1 MRFKDKVVLITGA
14 SRGLGKAMAEGFA
27 EEGAK
32 IIVSSRKLDACEA
45 VAASIKSR
53 GGDAIA
59 VDAHLGSTEKI
70 DSLLTKVY
78 SQVSKVDILINNAGI
93 NLSLIHI

>member
-1 MRFKDKVVLITGA
+1 MRFKNKVVLITGA

-45 VAASIKSR
+45 VAGSIKAR

-59 VDAHLGSTEKI
+59 SRSFTCVCIRRREVWDVVLFFHGSICGMTF
-70 DSLLTKVY
+70 
-78 SQVSKVDILINNAGI
+78 
-93 NLSLIHI
+93 H

>member
-1 MRFKDKVVLITGA
+1 MRFKNKVVLITGA

-45 VAASIKSR
+45 VVGSIKAR

-59 VDAHLGSTEKI
+59 IDAHLGSTEKI
-70 DSLLTKVY
+70 DVFYQRSTRRY
-78 SQVSKVDILINNAGI
+78 RCRHTN
-93 NLSLIHI
+93 